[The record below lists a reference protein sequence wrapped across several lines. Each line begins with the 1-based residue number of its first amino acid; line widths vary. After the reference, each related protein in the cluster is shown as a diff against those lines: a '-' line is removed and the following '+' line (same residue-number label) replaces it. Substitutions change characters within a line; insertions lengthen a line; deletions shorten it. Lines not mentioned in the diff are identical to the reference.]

1 MCTASIVVVLF
12 VQRLVPEIVIQF
24 ITAFTNYC
32 FCSLTMVLVEGD
44 YENLQLPD
52 HFKDEFPDTI
62 TVAQT
67 AAAWKHIVDYQKEN
81 KLTNI

>member
-1 MCTASIVVVLF
+1 MVVV
-12 VQRLVPEIVIQF
+12 E
-24 ITAFTNYC
+24 
-32 FCSLTMVLVEGD
+32 D
-44 YENLQLPD
+44 KYENLQLPD